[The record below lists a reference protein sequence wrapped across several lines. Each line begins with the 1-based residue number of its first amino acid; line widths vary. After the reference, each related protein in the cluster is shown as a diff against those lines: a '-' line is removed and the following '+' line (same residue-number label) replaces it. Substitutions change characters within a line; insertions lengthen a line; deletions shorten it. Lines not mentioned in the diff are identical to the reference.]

1 MLHSMQRNGIGL
13 IVSTFLIVEPSKLVH
28 RLIVVWLDHLLHQ
41 SRIYLTPLSTV
52 QGKLFPTKFPDPIK
66 NLVIKNHS
74 CINILFFLPL
84 VKISITLLYSQKSI
98 PLFFNRVFLYLHLIA
113 RSLITSSTLGEM
125 PSDVSKMR
133 VNQFHWPTDHICTC
147 SPPQVSDKFFSAE
160 VWYCLR

>member
-28 RLIVVWLDHLLHQ
+28 RHCSVIRSFTPSITNL
-41 SRIYLTPLSTV
+41 STPLSTV

-84 VKISITLLYSQKSI
+84 VKISITLLYSQKST

-133 VNQFHWPTDHICTC
+133 VNQFH
-147 SPPQVSDKFFSAE
+147 
-160 VWYCLR
+160 